1 MMREGKDP
9 QTIRAYIDATY
20 SQYGPSTD
28 TPPIGGAGCTEEKN
42 AACGDAP
49 AGAGSFDPAG
59 MPAVTVPEDAS
70 P

>member
-28 TPPIGGAGCTEEKN
+28 TPPVGAGCAEEEG

-49 AGAGSFDPAG
+49 AGMDSFDPAG
-59 MPAVTVPEDAS
+59 MPAVTVPENAS